1 MLTVIVEA
9 RTDAD
14 RLAGLLAQLTGGAV
28 EGVVRQVLIVGPRE
42 GLIAELCEA
51 TGAEAAG
58 DWAQAMQA
66 ARSDLL
72 LAAPAAL
79 RLREGWIEAVMR
91 YVADGGRAAIVR
103 GQGRA
108 AGVLVERA
116 RAVGERDLRGL
127 RRQLGLRLLQRRIG

>member
-9 RTDAD
+9 RADAD
-14 RLAGLLAQLTGGAV
+14 RLAGLLAQLTAGAV
-28 EGVVRQVLIVGPRE
+28 EGLVRQVLVVGPRD

-51 TGAEAAG
+51 TGADVAPG
-58 DWAQAMQA
+58 WPDAMQA

-79 RLREGWIEAVMR
+79 RLREGWVEAVTR

-103 GQGRA
+103 GQGRPV
-108 AGVLVERA
+108 GLLVERA
-116 RAVGERDLRGL
+116 RAVGQRDLGGL
-127 RRQLGLRLLQRRIG
+127 RRQLGLLKRRIG

>member
-9 RTDAD
+9 RTDTD
-14 RLAGLLAQLTGGAV
+14 RLAGLLGQLTAGAV
-28 EGVVRQVLIVGPRE
+28 EGLVRQVLIVGPRE

-51 TGAEAAG
+51 TGADAAPG
-58 DWAQAMQA
+58 WGEAMQA

-79 RLREGWIEAVMR
+79 RLREGWIEAVTR
-91 YVADGGRAAIVR
+91 YVADGGRAAVVR
-103 GQGRA
+103 GQGRP

-116 RAVGERDLRGL
+116 RAVGQGDLRGL
-127 RRQLGLRLLQRRIG
+127 RRQLGLGLLQRRIG